1 MDSGYMLGPYGSSH
15 TRIQDSEGYSQTISN
30 SSSHRTLIP
39 TGVDTDESHAALI
52 KPSTSDTSRTKSS
65 RSSFLKWWF
74 LEILA
79 SIISVAALLSTVIV
93 LRHYDGRGLNDLNL
107 PNSLT
112 LNGLVAAIATLNR
125 GALMIPVGSAMSQ
138 EVWLWLSSAAHK
150 DTRHSRFLDLELS
163 DGASRGAWGS
173 LVFLFAA
180 RRRFVPTSLDPDEK
194 LSSTDGSLILAL
206 L

>member
-15 TRIQDSEGYSQTISN
+15 TRIQDSEGYSQTISL

-39 TGVDTDESHAALI
+39 TGRDTDESHAALI
-52 KPSTSDTSRTKSS
+52 KPSTSDTSRTKSY

-112 LNGLVAAIATLNR
+112 LNGLIAAIATLNR

-138 EVWLWLSSAAHK
+138 EVWLWFSSAAHK
-150 DTRHSRFLDLELS
+150 DTRFLDLELS

-180 RRRFVPTSLDPDEK
+180 RRRFVPASLDPDEK